1 MFAATSRYADVPL
14 AELAVARPGEE
25 PRAVRYVTRRPLPA
39 PESTTRLLTHTVIQG
54 ERLDNIA
61 ARHLGDPT
69 QFWRICDAN
78 LALRAGDL
86 VATPGRS
93 LDIPLPGV

>member
-1 MFAATSRYADVPL
+1 VFSPTSRYAALPISEHDV
-14 AELAVARPGEE
+14 AHPGDD
-25 PRAVRYVTRRPLPA
+25 PRTVRYVTRRPIPA
-39 PESTTRLLTHTVIQG
+39 TGGGTRLVTHTVIQG

-78 LALRAGDL
+78 LALRPDEL
-86 VATPGRS
+86 VETPGRV